1 MADALCGPSSA
12 LQNFQKHTQQDRT
25 LQQDRIV
32 SRPGASSGFRTPS
45 QNAGVLD
52 PEFEAFQAGVQ
63 APATLPVSAF
73 FQQSIPQRNH
83 TPIIQQ
89 ASSPAPDWALDFQ
102 RLNLST
108 PSPVST
114 GKARASPLA
123 PAVSHASSTQPM
135 MAPVSVSGFAPM
147 NMYEPS
153 YGEMAPSMYGSGIG
167 MDYRSMQQP
176 QMEQH
181 HMAQAPQMAF
191 DAEAFERAFEAASV
205 EMQTNEQMVN
215 GMTRHV
221 EKADWG
227 MRDGYTRLSETPISP
242 ESTVQQEQAQ
252 QKQQQNSSQ
261 PNPDALA
268 QTAGQLLA
276 TVSHETSEKFA
287 QSSFLT
293 LMRRLRDHEVVVEG
307 ENFIEVSEPFT
318 MYGITRLTGQSS
330 TNTIANTTGMA
341 TEAVEEPESLFNNH
355 SPPVGPDSS
364 GDDVGEF

>member
-1 MADALCGPSSA
+1 
-12 LQNFQKHTQQDRT
+12 
-25 LQQDRIV
+25 
-32 SRPGASSGFRTPS
+32 
-45 QNAGVLD
+45 
-52 PEFEAFQAGVQ
+52 
-63 APATLPVSAF
+63 
-73 FQQSIPQRNH
+73 
-83 TPIIQQ
+83 
-89 ASSPAPDWALDFQ
+89 
-102 RLNLST
+102 
-108 PSPVST
+108 
-114 GKARASPLA
+114 
-123 PAVSHASSTQPM
+123 
-135 MAPVSVSGFAPM
+135 
-147 NMYEPS
+147 
-153 YGEMAPSMYGSGIG
+153 

-205 EMQTNEQMVN
+205 EMQTNEQTVN

-227 MRDGYTRLSETPISP
+227 MIDGYTRLSETTISP

-268 QTAGQLLA
+268 QTAGQLLE
-276 TVSHETSEKFA
+276 TVSHETSEKFT
-287 QSSFLT
+287 QSSFLA

-318 MYGITRLTGQSS
+318 MYGITRLTRQSS
-330 TNTIANTTGMA
+330 TNAIANTTGMA

-355 SPPVGPDSS
+355 GPPVGPDSS